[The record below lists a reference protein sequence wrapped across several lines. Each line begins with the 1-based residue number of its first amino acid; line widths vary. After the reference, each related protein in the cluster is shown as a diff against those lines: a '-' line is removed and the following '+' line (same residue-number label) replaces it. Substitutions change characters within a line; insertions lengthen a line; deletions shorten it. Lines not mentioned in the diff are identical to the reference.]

1 MNDSIYY
8 DTKGH
13 GHIISKIL
21 SEGGQGI
28 VYQTTEPNILLKL
41 EFERN
46 SNLKRINKCIEN
58 NCKFNEIRLLP
69 ILEKTNITL
78 PLTILKDY
86 VGYTMK
92 MLDGM
97 VSLEEAFF
105 KKIQYENEWIKKIK
119 KDNNDI
125 GEELGNY
132 IGTGGLYKR
141 IKAFVNVA
149 CILSKLHATGLVY
162 CDLSDKNIFIS
173 SEVNKAIV
181 WLIDSDNLNFMK
193 MTKCVPGWMTPGYGA
208 PEIYIGKGN
217 TMYSDDYSFAI
228 SLFNNLTLK
237 HPFVGNALEE
247 DLDDEEFID
256 NCLESDVA
264 CQKGL
269 PFILD
274 SDDDSNETLPLIPFE
289 NVISNEML
297 KCFQRTF
304 SLEGRNNR
312 TKRTTIFEWSYVLIK
327 ELDSL
332 IKCKNCSMYY
342 NSINFKICPW
352 CDEKTEII
360 LIKSF
365 NDKNNKKWEFRK
377 EKGDISVPLRV
388 VNGFFVDEIDE
399 EIFKIKIKNK
409 RLLIYDL
416 SEDFDFYLYDKEKSK
431 LYGTVEFGIEQKVK
445 IIVEKNEEKLLLE
458 IEVCYEN

>member
-1 MNDSIYY
+1 MNNEIYY

-13 GHIISKIL
+13 VHIVSKTL
-21 SEGGQGI
+21 SKGGQGI
-28 VYQTTEPNILLKL
+28 VYRTKEPNILLKL

-46 SNLKRINKCIEN
+46 SNLEKISKCIKN
-58 NCKFNEIRLLP
+58 NHKFNEIRFLP
-69 ILEKTNITL
+69 ILKKTNITL

-92 MLDGM
+92 LLDGM
-97 VSLEEAFF
+97 VSFDEAFY
-105 KKIQYENEWIKKIK
+105 KKNKFENEWIKDIK
-119 KDNNDI
+119 RDNEEI

-132 IGTGGLYKR
+132 IGAGGLYKR

-149 CILSKLHATGLVY
+149 CIISKLHATGLVY

-173 SEVNKAIV
+173 SEINKAIV

-193 MTKCVPGWMTPGYGA
+193 NTIKVSGWMTPGYGA
-208 PEIYIGKGN
+208 PEIYKGKGN

-228 SLFNNLTLK
+228 SLFKNLTLK

-247 DLDDEEFID
+247 EQDDEEFIE
-256 NCLESDVA
+256 NCLESDEA
-264 CQKGL
+264 CRRGL

-274 SDDDSNETLPLIPFE
+274 SDDDSNETSSLIPFE

-297 KCFQRTF
+297 ECFQRTF
-304 SLEGRNNR
+304 SIEGRNNR

-332 IKCKNCSMYY
+332 IKCKNCSMHY
-342 NSINFKICPW
+342 NSIYFKICPW

-365 NDKNNKKWEFRK
+365 NETNSKKWEFRK
-377 EKGDISVPLRV
+377 EKGNISVPLRV

-431 LYGTVEFGIEQKVK
+431 LYGTVEFEIEQKVK
-445 IIVEKNEEKLLLE
+445 ITVEKDEEKRLLE